1 MTEMRKFLI
10 PIFIIVIAIASFSFT
25 YKVDKVQWYSW
36 EQAMELAQAD
46 HKKIIVFIHTD
57 NCVWCAKMENA
68 TFNETHI
75 SSYINEMYLP
85 VKFNAQ
91 DKETILF
98 NNKEYKYIKQG
109 NAGYHEL
116 AAALTGGRLVYPT
129 TVFLDEEI
137 RVLQSI
143 QGYQEYNFFEMIL
156 TFYGEDNHTKT
167 PWKKYKDNYEPITKI
182 QTKFVPDDDR

>member
-1 MTEMRKFLI
+1 MRKLLFFMFLTI
-10 PIFIIVIAIASFSFT
+10 SVLSTFSFT

-36 EQAMELAQAD
+36 EQAMELSKAE

-57 NCVWCAKMENA
+57 NCNWCVKMENA

-75 SSYINEMYLP
+75 SSYLNEKYLP

-91 DKETILF
+91 QKDPIIF
-98 NNKEYKYIKQG
+98 NGKEYKFVKQG
-109 NAGYHEL
+109 RSGYHEL

-129 TVFLDEEI
+129 SVFLDQEG

-143 QGYQEYNFFEMIL
+143 QGYQEHHVFEMIM
-156 TFYGEDNHTKT
+156 TFFGEDHHTKT
-167 PWKKYKDNYEPITKI
+167 PWKRYVNSYQPINKP
-182 QTKFVPDDDR
+182 QPVQFVPDEK